1 MIMLSFKTKRD
12 KEKML
17 EKARKMEEY
26 VAEIVDCLED
36 AVEGSSD
43 EWDERSYRQDAMQGR
58 YSYRN
63 RMR

>member
-1 MIMLSFKTKRD
+1 MMSFKTKRD

-26 VAEIVDCLED
+26 VADIVDCLED
-36 AVEGSSD
+36 AVESSSED
-43 EWDERSYRQDAMQGR
+43 DWDERSYRHDMMQGR
-58 YSYRN
+58 YNYRN